1 MRYPSHERNSSP
13 YSSGAVQT
21 ASADLRASAVLLA
34 AACAMSLAAL
44 YLTFEYAITAAVKA
58 AG

>member
-1 MRYPSHERNSSP
+1 MRHPNHERTTSP
-13 YSSGAVQT
+13 YSSRAIQT
-21 ASADLRASAVLLA
+21 ASADLRASGVLLA
-34 AACAMSLAAL
+34 AAGAMSLAAL